1 VSARTREMP
10 EDLDLLPTQDVGQY
24 VLDFAMSRNV
34 VQQRTVLDH
43 WAESVTRASGDDVRL
58 DHTGQLLVTLKKANL
73 INGRQ
78 LARLMTNHMR
88 EQKARSERGLT
99 NALAYVPACSLSA
112 PCRAVGPPGVLR
124 LICDGAPNA
133 RAQQVNCL
141 CAGFCVGGQRV

>member
-1 VSARTREMP
+1 MP

-112 PCRAVGPPGVLR
+112 PCRA
-124 LICDGAPNA
+124 A
-133 RAQQVNCL
+133 
-141 CAGFCVGGQRV
+141 